1 MEMDKR
7 TVIALVLAGLVLIV
21 FMMMSEHQKPKPVA
35 QKKTTTQTAAA
46 PATPSPPPPPAKPS
60 VATPDLFWTV
70 VWAGPAAEGKTVTVI
85 HPLYTA
91 RFTTNGARLL
101 SLVLEGT
108 AAKKGRHKAYY
119 ETVKRKIPIQMVNVG
134 LNTRV
139 PTEQQLELALGKDP
153 ALTSA
158 LLWRLIDV
166 MFESHLPLTIGLS
179 HLPGGVDLSRAE
191 FKVNTDRVDA
201 TRDIRNLVFTYTV
214 PGRYRVQRT
223 YTFNPKTYA
232 IGCQV
237 KVENLSRTDSLRF
250 QPLVYL
256 YNRPDH
262 DHSGNFRG
270 VQYLVHG
277 KSVEEVKIQRIKP
290 GVDKYNVRAKD
301 VQWVAYSD
309 PYFLTA
315 LVAPK
320 PVPSNVNLTRLGLD
334 LVSVAYQG
342 PNQVVDP
349 IGGPYRARILDY
361 MFYLGPKSTEALGLA
376 GAQYQLPEAI
386 DFGFFDII
394 AKPLLW
400 VMKILYDIIPN
411 YGVAIIL
418 LTILLK
424 ILFWP
429 LTHKSYASMKRMGE
443 LQPKIKEL
451 RAQYA
456 DDKQKLNQEMMAMW
470 KAHKVNPMGG
480 CWPMLLQIPVFFA
493 LFEFL
498 RSAIELRHA
507 PFILWINDLS
517 VPDRLPLGFQ
527 IPYVDKGLPVLTIL
541 MAVSMWLQMKI
552 TPSAGDPKQQKMMAM
567 IMPAVFLFIF
577 MGMPSGLVLYW
588 LVYNILSIG
597 QQWRIH
603 NPKPKKKA
611 AVGWWR
617 FFGRGTG

>member
-21 FMMMSEHQKPKPVA
+21 FMMMSEHQKPQPAA
-35 QKKTTTQTAAA
+35 QKKTTAQTAGA
-46 PATPSPPPPPAKPS
+46 PATPGTAPHIAKPA
-60 VATPDLFWTV
+60 VAVPDLFWTV
-70 VWAGPAAEGKTVTVI
+70 VWAGPTAEEKTVTVI

-91 RFTTNGARLL
+91 RFTASGARLL
-101 SLVLEGT
+101 SLVLQGT
-108 AAKKGRHKAYY
+108 AAKNDRHKAYY
-119 ETVKRKIPIQMVNVG
+119 ETVQRKIPIQMVSVG

-139 PTEQQLELALGKDP
+139 PDDRQLAQAVAKDP

-166 MFESHLPLTIGLS
+166 MFESHLPLTIGLDY
-179 HLPGGVDLSRAE
+179 LPGGVDLSRAKFE
-191 FKVNTDRVDA
+191 VNTDRVDA
-201 TRDIRNLVFTYTV
+201 VRDVKTLVFTYTV
-214 PGRYRVQRT
+214 PGQYRVLRT
-223 YTFNPKTYA
+223 YTFHPKTYA

-237 KVENLSRTDSLRF
+237 RVENLSRKDALRF
-250 QPLVYL
+250 QPRLHL
-256 YNRPDH
+256 YNRPDL

-270 VQYLVHG
+270 IQYLVEG
-277 KSVEEVKIQRIKP
+277 KSVDEMALDRIKP
-290 GVDKYNVRAKD
+290 GVVKYDLKAKVVR
-301 VQWVAYSD
+301 WVAYSD

-320 PVPSNVNLTRLGLD
+320 PVPTNVKFTRLGLD
-334 LVSVAYQG
+334 LVSVLYQG
-342 PNQVVDP
+342 ANQVVDP
-349 IGGPYRARILDY
+349 VGGPHHVRTQDY
-361 MFYLGPKSTEALGLA
+361 MFYLGPKSTEALTAA
-376 GAQYQLPEAI
+376 GSQYQLPEAI

-400 VMKILYDIIPN
+400 LMKIFYSVIPN

-424 ILFWP
+424 IMFWP

-451 RAQYA
+451 RAQYG
-456 DDKQKLNQEMMAMW
+456 DDKQKMNQEMMALW

-493 LFEFL
+493 LFQFL

-517 VPDRLPLGFQ
+517 VPDRLPLGFN

-577 MGMPSGLVLYW
+577 LGMPSGLVLYW

-603 NPKPKKKA
+603 NPKTKKKA
-611 AVGWWR
+611 A
-617 FFGRGTG
+617 